1 MQCFRN
7 FPVVK
12 KVMDKGGDQEFALEN
27 FSLTDLKKFAGEF
40 FTVSIISGIEK
51 S

>member
-12 KVMDKGGDQEFALEN
+12 KVMDKGGDQEFASEN
-27 FSLTDLKKFAGEF
+27 FSITDLKKFAAEF
-40 FTVSIISGIEK
+40 FTVSLNSGEEK
-51 S
+51 C